1 MRYRRHHTRFVLA
14 LLALLLAM
22 PPRASWSGEAGLQ
35 RLAGYY
41 HELQEAARRGPFGFP
56 LQVRSEERQNLVSAE
71 IRGIVDHPF
80 ETLGSTFVQ
89 PAPWCDFLSLNPNIK
104 ACTFQGNA
112 QEARLT
118 LYIGTRNYRSP
129 EAATQQPYRFL
140 VRARQP
146 QYAAVSLSASEGL
159 LGTKAH
165 QFEFEAAGVAG
176 KTVVALRS
184 SYEPSA
190 LSRLITAVYLATLGR
205 DKIGFSRQQS
215 GDGEQTDYVRGVQGL
230 IERSVMRYYLA
241 LKAFLDTQ
249 QLPYD
254 HQFEAR
260 LTMLHDLMEM
270 YPAQL
275 RQMEKTEYL
284 DIKRRERENQIR
296 LQRKIGPAGSPPN
309 GS

>member
-1 MRYRRHHTRFVLA
+1 
-14 LLALLLAM
+14 LLTLLPLLLAV
-22 PPRASWSGEAGLQ
+22 PPDASWGNEGAFQ
-35 RLAGYY
+35 RLSGYY
-41 HELQEAARRGPFGFP
+41 HELQEAAQHGPFGLP
-56 LQVRSEERQNLVSAE
+56 LQVHSEERPNLVSAE
-71 IRGIVDHPF
+71 IRGILAHPF
-80 ETLGSTFVQ
+80 ETLGATFIQ
-89 PAPWCDFLSLNPNIK
+89 PGSWCDFLSLNPNIK
-104 ACTFQGNA
+104 ACTFQGSA
-112 QEARLT
+112 QEILLT

-140 VRARQP
+140 VRTRQA
-146 QYAAVSLSASEGL
+146 QYAAISLSASEGL

-190 LSRLITAVYLATLGR
+190 LSRLVTAIYLATLGR

-215 GDGEQTDYVRGVQGL
+215 DDGAEAGYVRGVQGM
-230 IERSVMRYYLA
+230 IERGVMRYYLA
-241 LKAFLDTQ
+241 LKAFLDTRE
-249 QLPYD
+249 LPTTR
-254 HQFEAR
+254 QFEAR
-260 LTMLHDLMEM
+260 LTALHDLTEL

-275 RQMEKTEYL
+275 RQMEKAEYL

-296 LQRKIGPAGSPPN
+296 LQRKIGPAGSHPN

>member
-1 MRYRRHHTRFVLA
+1 MRFPCGCAR
-14 LLALLLAM
+14 LLLTLLPLLLAV
-22 PPRASWSGEAGLQ
+22 PPDASWGNEGAFQ
-35 RLAGYY
+35 RLSGYY
-41 HELQEAARRGPFGFP
+41 DELQEAARLGPFGLP
-56 LQVRSEERQNLVSAE
+56 LQVRSEEGPSLVSAE

-80 ETLGSTFVQ
+80 ATLGPTFVHA
-89 PAPWCDFLSLNPNIK
+89 APWCDFLFLNPNIK
-104 ACTFQGNA
+104 ACTFRGNA
-112 QEARLT
+112 QDILLT

-140 VRARQP
+140 VRTRQT
-146 QYAAVSLSASEGL
+146 QYAAISLSASEGL

-176 KTVVALRS
+176 KTVIALRS

-190 LSRLITAVYLATLGR
+190 LSRLITAIYLATLGR

-215 GDGEQTDYVRGVQGL
+215 GNGAEAGYVRGVQGM
-230 IERSVMRYYLA
+230 IERGVMRYYLA

-249 QLPYD
+249 QLPVGR
-254 HQFEAR
+254 QFEAR
-260 LTMLHDLMEM
+260 LSTLYDLMEL

-275 RQMEKTEYL
+275 RQMEKAEYL

-296 LQRKIGPAGSPPN
+296 LQRKTGPAGSHSN